1 MFLYQTS
8 FEALTGLPEL
18 IGYIALFV
26 FGGVIGSFLNV
37 VIHRVPREESIV
49 FPNSTCPKC
58 GNAIKP
64 YDNIPIVSWLVL
76 RGKCRKCGEKISA
89 RYPAVELLSAL
100 LFMVV
105 GWSVG
110 FTVFLPVALIFT
122 VTIVALVFIDA
133 EHMLL
138 PDVLTF
144 PLLGF
149 ALLSRLIFSF
159 VPNNEVYFSDV
170 RFYPLTQISDSPAW
184 LVALLAALLGGLVGG
199 GSLWLVGEIWK
210 RLRGVDAMGLGDVK
224 LMFGVGALL
233 GWRLTVL
240 TIFLGAFTGA
250 LVGVIVI
257 ARSKDKD
264 MQAKIPFGIFLGIGA
279 LVSLLFG
286 EQIIRWYV
294 ETFIP

>member
-18 IGYIALFV
+18 IGYIAVFV

-89 RYPAVELLSAL
+89 RYPAVELLNAL

-170 RFYPLTQISDSPAW
+170 RFYPLTQLSDSPAW

>member
-170 RFYPLTQISDSPAW
+170 RFYPLTQLSDSPAW

-264 MQAKIPFGIFLGIGA
+264 MQAKIPFGIFLGIGS

>member
-89 RYPAVELLSAL
+89 RYPAVELLNAL

-170 RFYPLTQISDSPAW
+170 RFYPLTQLSDSPAW

-264 MQAKIPFGIFLGIGA
+264 MQAKIPFGIFLGIGS

>member
-89 RYPAVELLSAL
+89 RYPAVELLNAL

-264 MQAKIPFGIFLGIGA
+264 MQAKIPFGIFLGIGS

>member
-89 RYPAVELLSAL
+89 RYPAVELLNAL

>member
-294 ETFIP
+294 ETFVP

>member
-170 RFYPLTQISDSPAW
+170 RFYPLTQLSDSPAW

-294 ETFIP
+294 ETFVP

>member
-89 RYPAVELLSAL
+89 RYPAVELLNAL

-170 RFYPLTQISDSPAW
+170 RFYPLTQLSDSPAW

-294 ETFIP
+294 ETFVP